1 MSNAKNFFF
10 LAGNVADRVDVEFRS
25 FDDKM
30 LLTFTDSTDIYKD
43 SKMEVTIR
51 TETVQTVNGVY
62 RDNFIAYTLTHL
74 NRQIVQGESQALSQ
88 GKVIAALIAIV
99 NDYFPIDTAQQSA

>member
-10 LAGNVADRVDVEFRS
+10 LSGQVADRVDVEFRS

-30 LLTFTDSTDIYKD
+30 LLTFTDSTDLHKD

-51 TETVQTVNGVY
+51 TEVVQTVNGVY
-62 RDNFIAYTLTHL
+62 RDNFISYELTHL
-74 NRQIVQGESQALSQ
+74 NRQIVQGESQPLPQ
-88 GKVIAALIAIV
+88 GKVIGALIAIV
-99 NDYFPIDTAQQSA
+99 NDYFPVDTSNNNL